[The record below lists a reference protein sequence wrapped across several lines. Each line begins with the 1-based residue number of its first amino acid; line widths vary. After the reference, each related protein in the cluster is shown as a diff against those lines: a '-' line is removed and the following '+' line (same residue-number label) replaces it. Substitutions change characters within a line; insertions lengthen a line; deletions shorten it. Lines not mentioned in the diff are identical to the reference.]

1 MLTSARSNGCLFI
14 KSSESGSRPSA
25 TEIFFD
31 RRPNFPLGDCRSCS
45 STSFK
50 FTLRIG
56 SRLQL
61 LELFCTTENKLCLV
75 SGAKIQHRD
84 INSGVPKV
92 HHRVNLVD
100 ESHYLVGLERAYVIG
115 TEYSSLAQA
124 FNGVF
129 YRVLF
134 ESNIGTKR
142 FI

>member
-1 MLTSARSNGCLFI
+1 MLTSARSNGCRFI

-45 STSFK
+45 STSFQ

-56 SRLQL
+56 LRLQL

-75 SGAKIQHRD
+75 SGATKIQHRD

-92 HHRVNLVD
+92 HHRVIPVD
-100 ESHYLVGLERAYVIG
+100 ESHYLVRLERAYVIG

-124 FNGVF
+124 FNGV
-129 YRVLF
+129 
-134 ESNIGTKR
+134 S
-142 FI
+142 